1 MGFNGLCSMGNAE
14 PINSRW
20 GRWSWACWIS
30 KLRNHPQ
37 MLIFFAYRNLKEIF
51 FFEETAVGLV
61 LNLEYIVRIWKRRN
75 QFVSFCFGKRRSKI
89 LDIYIINEENF
100 SNLWMW
106 WAPSN
111 CAAGLYLRYSRF
123 LDNFLVLLRLYFI
136 LSWMA
141 TFFFNLSP
149 EQAKDMR
156 YKGYPNGSDWIA
168 ESSRRP
174 FLWLIGTRASCLA
187 GVSCLMLA
195 RYGTCDFLSRV
206 LESMDLVLKWTWS
219 DILFSWLNMHVYAFL
234 ANLTFL

>member
-1 MGFNGLCSMGNAE
+1 MAYAQWVMRNQLILVGT
-14 PINSRW
+14 
-20 GRWSWACWIS
+20 RWSWACWIS

-37 MLIFFAYRNLKEIF
+37 MLIFFCIPKFKRNF

-75 QFVSFCFGKRRSKI
+75 RFVSFCFGKRRSKI

-141 TFFFNLSP
+141 TFFS
-149 EQAKDMR
+149 
-156 YKGYPNGSDWIA
+156 
-168 ESSRRP
+168 
-174 FLWLIGTRASCLA
+174 T
-187 GVSCLMLA
+187 
-195 RYGTCDFLSRV
+195 
-206 LESMDLVLKWTWS
+206 LVLSKQRICVTKGIRMGLIELLRVAVGHFCGW
-219 DILFSWLNMHVYAFL
+219 
-234 ANLTFL
+234 